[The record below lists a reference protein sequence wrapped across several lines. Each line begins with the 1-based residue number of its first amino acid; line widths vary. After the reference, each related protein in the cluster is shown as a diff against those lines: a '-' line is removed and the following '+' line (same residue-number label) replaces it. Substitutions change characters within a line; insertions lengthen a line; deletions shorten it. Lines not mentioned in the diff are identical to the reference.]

1 MNRGKYNLKITG
13 CSPQVIFF
21 IRGGAIIREVNCNP
35 LSMDW
40 MSVFQRNNRYTP
52 RLGKKKRKS
61 GRDSDR
67 ERERERER
75 ERGGGRE
82 RTRKREGIERER
94 GGMGREKEKERG
106 YRERNGRE

>member
-75 ERGGGRE
+75 ERGGERENEKKRGNRE
-82 RTRKREGIERER
+82 RKRGDGKRERER
-94 GGMGREKEKERG
+94 ERV
-106 YRERNGRE
+106 